1 MTFDDK
7 KNSYGSTDLEAGVT
21 GSRIKDAADGP
32 RRFAVI
38 ATVGLF
44 GVLGFVA
51 AMPATSSRP
60 SATASLYSYGPN
72 NWAQIG
78 IDQGNFWRNYGQQQA
93 DIGRAYGQ
101 QQADMGRATGEY
113 WRNYGMNIA
122 NQYTGGGGGHGG
134 NTKSSGDTMINN
146 GKYKKACKV
155 NGGNYQDS
163 VSWQATVNG
172 EIIKNYCPW
181 VWQNANR
188 KKHCKQ
194 MQNNVLVSTACPCAC
209 AGY

>member
-1 MTFDDK
+1 MTFDDN
-7 KNSYGSTDLEAGVT
+7 KNSYGAVDLEGGQT
-21 GSRIKDAADGP
+21 SSHIKDAAADG
-32 RRFAVI
+32 
-38 ATVGLF
+38 T
-44 GVLGFVA
+44 
-51 AMPATSSRP
+51 SRP
-60 SATASLYSYGPN
+60 VQN
-72 NWAQIG
+72 QF
-78 IDQGNFWRNYGQQQA
+78 QGRLTPSTRQLILTQAAPLRRHRHGRHVRPPGQQQA

-134 NTKSSGDTMINN
+134 NTKSSGDTVINN

-155 NGGNYQDS
+155 NGGNFQDS
-163 VSWQATVNG
+163 VNWSATVNG
-172 EIIKNYCPW
+172 EIIKSYCPW